1 MYFLQCNK
9 YMVKYPNLVS
19 VFLLHVNYVLF
30 NDNNLGSED
39 PKRMKFSQKFEFC
52 CSRPEEIFR
61 NDFFLSKQWKSMVT
75 KTV

>member
-39 PKRMKFSQKFEFC
+39 PKRMKFSQKF
-52 CSRPEEIFR
+52 
-61 NDFFLSKQWKSMVT
+61 
-75 KTV
+75 